1 MRAILGGIIAVA
13 VLWGGYWFWGAAQ
26 VRSQTQAWMSQQGVT
41 GNVSVIGFPNRFDL
55 TLTEPAAQRDGI
67 GYSAP
72 FFQVFAM
79 TWKPWHLI
87 AAFAPTQEI
96 ILPDQTLTLSS
107 QHLLA
112 SLLLN
117 PLGSFALREV
127 RLDGTKVALA
137 SSNAWHIDAAH
148 VTAAMDAGAN
158 PLSPRIG
165 GRLTDFTAP
174 IPVDGLNNLINL
186 ASVDTNLHLDKPL
199 DADVVGQSI
208 VAIDI
213 HDARLHWGDFSLTA
227 KGHLAPDAQGMV
239 SGEISVT
246 LQGADDLPKILFAY
260 GVITPDQAANLGKG
274 FAAMGGDG
282 QFTLTLSDGAI
293 RIGPIPVAAAP
304 KWPHQRQ

>member
-26 VRSQTQAWMSQQGVT
+26 VRTQTQALMSEQGVT
-41 GNVSVIGFPNRFDL
+41 GEVSVIGFPNRFDL
-55 TLTEPAAQRDGI
+55 TLTEPMVQRDGI

-96 ILPDQTLTLSS
+96 ILPDQTLTLTSP
-107 QHLLA
+107 HLLA
-112 SLLLN
+112 SLLLD
-117 PLGSFALREV
+117 PVGGFALREV
-127 RLDGTKVALA
+127 RLDGTKVALV
-137 SSNAWHIDAAH
+137 STDAWHIDAAH
-148 VTAAMDAGAN
+148 VTAAIDAHMD

-165 GRLTDFTAP
+165 GRLTDFTT
-174 IPVDGLNNLINL
+174 PVSVEGMNDLITL
-186 ASVDTNLHLDKPL
+186 ASLDANVTLDLPL
-199 DADVVGQSI
+199 DNVSLPRSVL
-208 VAIDI
+208 AIDI

-246 LQGADDLPKILFAY
+246 LQGADDMPKFLFAF
-260 GVITPDQAANLGKG
+260 GVITPDQAANLRKG